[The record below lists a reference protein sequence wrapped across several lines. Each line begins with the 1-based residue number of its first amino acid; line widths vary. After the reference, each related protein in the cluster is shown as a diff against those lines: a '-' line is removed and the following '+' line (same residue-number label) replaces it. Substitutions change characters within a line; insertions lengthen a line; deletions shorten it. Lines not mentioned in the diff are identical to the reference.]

1 MSKRTFVWALGLSL
15 LAVAAGGVT
24 ASASS
29 PASGACEHDKC
40 MFGSWCG
47 QTAYPQGCD
56 MNSVI
61 IGGCTT
67 YECNA
72 Q

>member
-1 MSKRTFVWALGLSL
+1 MSKRLVVWVLVLSI
-15 LAVAAGGVT
+15 AAAASGAAT

-29 PASGACEHDKC
+29 LAPTTCEHDKC

-61 IGGCTT
+61 LGGCTT
-67 YECNA
+67 YECNP